1 LRITLYWLG
10 QDHGCGGRTQDKD
23 IRVLTKLST
32 FITACWRWCF
42 SPVGLYISIGGCTT
56 LLNFVLFV
64 VFFRLGLQAWLAN
77 LLAWWPSVV
86 FAWWTNRMWVFDA
99 KRNLPATAL
108 FAELVSFTGSRLA
121 TGIADIFLIWLTV
134 DLLSRNELLM
144 KVLVGI
150 LVVAA
155 NYFISKRLIFTSKE
169 NHV

>member
-1 LRITLYWLG
+1 M
-10 QDHGCGGRTQDKD
+10 
-23 IRVLTKLST
+23 LTKLST

-77 LLAWWPSVV
+77 LFAWWPSVV